1 MRPARVPRRGREMS
15 KYESAEYQR
24 QVSNMVRREVGHCVS
39 SLVATLANAAHSVA
53 GSDRDAVRD
62 LQDLSEQAFELC
74 RGVPDYE
81 EAAIQE
87 GWTGPH
93 KDKFGA
99 TYFENK
105 TESEQNQ
112 TWCAAD
118 WEALCRDFDIE
129 PYESE
134 VYEHWIVSGWLADKL
149 EAAGERV
156 DKDFVGLCVWGRT
169 CTGQGIAMDR
179 VICEIYDATMERVP
193 T

>member
-1 MRPARVPRRGREMS
+1 MS
-15 KYESAEYQR
+15 KYESGEYQNAVR
-24 QVSNMVRREVGHCVS
+24 EFVRREVGYCVS
-39 SLVATLANAAHSVA
+39 SLVNTLAQGYAGGSSTMAA
-53 GSDRDAVRD
+53 D
-62 LQDLSEQAFELC
+62 LVELSGQAFELC

-112 TWCAAD
+112 TWCAKD
-118 WEALCRDFDIE
+118 WQDLCGDFNIE

-134 VYEHWIVSGWLADKL
+134 VYEHWIVSSWLADKL

-156 DKDFVGLCVWGRT
+156 DKDFAGLCVWGRT
-169 CTGQGIAMDR
+169 CTGQAILLDR
-179 VICEIYDATMERVP
+179 VICEIYDAMMERVA
-193 T
+193 